1 MILGDKP
8 GARWPQDLTPHPGA
22 CKLPPEETASLPQS
36 PPAETSG
43 HHSPA
48 LPTTNPAIPG
58 PGHPDL
64 THSPQVGQPAC
75 PRGGT
80 EGCPGLSP
88 PGRVVL
94 LWFRPGRHR
103 RVVVSLL
110 WGRPSLG
117 GLLGISGLRP
127 PDASSIA
134 PPPHSC
140 LHTTA
145 PKALTPQILVSR

>member
-8 GARWPQDLTPHPGA
+8 GARRPQDLAPHPGA
-22 CKLPPEETASLPQS
+22 YKLPPEETAGLPQS
-36 PPAETSG
+36 PPAEASG

-64 THSPQVGQPAC
+64 AHSPQVGRPAC

-94 LWFRPGRHR
+94 LRFRPGRHHR
-103 RVVVSLL
+103 AVVSLL
-110 WGRPSLG
+110 WGHPSLG
-117 GLLGISGLRP
+117 VFLASLGSALQMPAASLPLLT
-127 PDASSIA
+127 AA
-134 PPPHSC
+134 P
-140 LHTTA
+140 
-145 PKALTPQILVSR
+145 TPQPLKH